1 MGNTLRTMIDGW
13 FVGPADAESTQTR
26 IMMLGIDNAG
36 KTSILYRLKLGE
48 VITTVPTVGFT
59 IDRLEYK
66 SLSFTVWDVCGQT
79 KFRPLWRHYFEETD
93 AVIFVIDS
101 CDTDERLMEAKSELH
116 SMLDEPE
123 LRDCPLL
130 VFANKQDLEQARP
143 GKELAERLDLSTLV
157 GRKWRLVPSSVVT
170 FEGLHEGLNW
180 ISEQIIWSRRMKKEG
195 SSM

>member
-1 MGNTLRTMIDGW
+1 MGNSLRTLIDGW
-13 FVGPADAESTQTR
+13 FVGPADTQTN

-59 IDRLEYK
+59 IDTLEYK
-66 SLSFTVWDVCGQT
+66 SLKFTVWDVCGQT

-93 AVIFVIDS
+93 AIIFVIDS
-101 CDTDERLMEAKSELH
+101 CDTDERLEEARLELY

-123 LRDCPLL
+123 LRECPLL

-143 GKELAERLDLSTLV
+143 ASELAAKLALHSFVAD
-157 GRKWRLVPSSVVT
+157 RKVRVVPSSVVT
-170 FEGLHEGLNW
+170 CEGLHDGLNW
-180 ISEQIIWSRRMKKEG
+180 ISEEIQFLRKKRELALY
-195 SSM
+195 S